1 MATGGDNAAVRP
13 WNAASGTL
21 GWTPKGHTDWVQ
33 SMAFNPD
40 GRPLASSGSDGTI
53 PLWRNLPADHT
64 YGVHSDR
71 TLD

>member
-13 WNAASGTL
+13 WNAASGTS
-21 GWTPKGHTDWVQ
+21 GWTPKGHTDRVQ

-40 GRPLASSGSDGTI
+40 GWTLVGSGGDSSMV
-53 PLWRNLPADHT
+53 PWRNLPADHT